1 MTMADDMETLVDI
14 GVLSDLVGYH
24 LRRATNVA
32 IADFAR
38 AVGDSG
44 MRQVLFGVLSIVE
57 RNPDINQGAVGRSL
71 GIKRANMVAL
81 INELVEGGLLDRR
94 VSTEDRR
101 AFALRLTAKGRRV
114 YEDSLARIREH
125 EAALLADFTAEERAL
140 FIAMLS
146 RVEANER

>member
-1 MTMADDMETLVDI
+1 MADDTETLVDI

>member
-1 MTMADDMETLVDI
+1 MTDEAETLVDI

-32 IADFAR
+32 VADFMR
-38 AVGDSG
+38 AVGDTG
-44 MRQVLFGVLSIVE
+44 MRQVLFGILSIVE

-81 INELVEGGLLDRR
+81 INELVDGGLLDRR
-94 VSTEDRR
+94 VSAEDRR

-114 YEDSLARIREH
+114 YEESLARIREH
-125 EAALLADFTAEERAL
+125 EAALLSDFTAEERAL
-140 FIAMLS
+140 LISMLS
-146 RVEANER
+146 RVEANES

>member
-1 MTMADDMETLVDI
+1 
-14 GVLSDLVGYH
+14 
-24 LRRATNVA
+24 
-32 IADFAR
+32 
-38 AVGDSG
+38 
-44 MRQVLFGVLSIVE
+44 
-57 RNPDINQGAVGRSL
+57 VGRSL

>member
-1 MTMADDMETLVDI
+1 MTMADDTETLVDI